1 MTKSTLETQFDLHK
15 FFPYLVRIFYRSV
28 SSSVA
33 CIYSGKFDLTASE
46 WRVMVVLKPN
56 QILSAGEIVEQSSM
70 TNVDVSR
77 AINSLKKSGLLK
89 RDINGDDKRR
99 AALRLTNAGVAVFDE
114 LIPLAKKLEKK
125 LLDGLSE
132 DEIRSML
139 LTMEKIRANA
149 ECFIQSQDLL
159 QNEAPKSDVA

>member
-1 MTKSTLETQFDLHK
+1 
-15 FFPYLVRIFYRSV
+15 
-28 SSSVA
+28 
-33 CIYSGKFDLTASE
+33 
-46 WRVMVVLKPN
+46 MVVLKPN

>member
-1 MTKSTLETQFDLHK
+1 MKSILESQFELHR

-33 CIYSGKFDLTASE
+33 CIYGEKFNLTASE

-56 QILSAGEIVEQSSM
+56 RVLSAGEIVEQSSM

-77 AINSLKKSGLLK
+77 AINSLKKSGMLK

-99 AALRLTNAGVAVFDE
+99 AALRLTDEGVAVFDA
-114 LIPLAKKLEKK
+114 LIPLARDLEKQ
-125 LLDGLSE
+125 LLAGLSE
-132 DEIRSML
+132 EEINTML
-139 LTMEKIRANA
+139 LTMEKIRTNA
-149 ECFIQSQDLL
+149 ECFIQSQALT
-159 QNEAPKSDVA
+159 AKSDVA